1 MTDPRVL
8 PLAFELLIRR
18 RRAIAAAVASY
29 LDRDLDR
36 DAMAAA
42 IWQRPPG
49 LAPAMMELERW
60 QGSAA

>member
-29 LDRDLDR
+29 LDRDL
-36 DAMAAA
+36 A
-42 IWQRPPG
+42 
-49 LAPAMMELERW
+49 APAWARARDD
-60 QGSAA
+60 GT